1 MLSNENRLSF
11 LRYSLM
17 VLLIA
22 LLFLFEYVVEG
33 FYKNIILVLMA
44 LSGFALLIVRY
55 LQNRRFGE
63 LIRKGKVAE
72 KEDMV
77 KEKEYFWS
85 SKTESE

>member
-1 MLSNENRLSF
+1 
-11 LRYSLM
+11 M

>member
-1 MLSNENRLSF
+1 
-11 LRYSLM
+11 
-17 VLLIA
+17 
-22 LLFLFEYVVEG
+22 
-33 FYKNIILVLMA
+33 MA